1 MPRLPRDGTDR
12 HRVPTRNTAIF
23 ASSREARELPFGT
36 RTNPKP
42 WLTMR
47 TILLS
52 LSFALLAVGCGG
64 TVDASS
70 DQTPFSDGG
79 LTIPPDAAVSL
90 DSSDSAPT
98 ADATK
103 PEASGPPTVPPEGQ
117 KILFEM
123 SYVNY
128 AWDPTVSGFYV
139 TADGSV
145 FKYDFYG
152 SSPDAGEP
160 FVSLVP
166 GMTEEQVTGKHGPA
180 PTLVTK
186 IDTTTLLQRFAL
198 VGAARTGT
206 LLTQYLCADAGE
218 ARFVAYLF
226 DPASLTYTPV
236 MLGSSGDRATKNTA
250 PEGGELMK
258 WLSSLGGGGS
268 DFCEYRLMSCE
279 KELCDGTP
287 ACKTGEVPIGLPEE
301 ACFDDCASPPSCE
314 HVADCSVC
322 AAGGSDCVVDQLGL
336 AHCMYPVYGCDDH
349 LTCECAG
356 DQICAGGK
364 PFCQGDAESGLRCV
378 AP

>member
-1 MPRLPRDGTDR
+1 
-12 HRVPTRNTAIF
+12 
-23 ASSREARELPFGT
+23 
-36 RTNPKP
+36 
-42 WLTMR
+42 MR

-52 LSFALLAVGCGG
+52 LSFLSFGLVVAACGG

-70 DQTPFSDGG
+70 DLSPGSDAG
-79 LTIPPDAAVSL
+79 LTPDSSDAAVSI
-90 DSSDSAPT
+90 DSSST
-98 ADATK
+98 VDATVMH
-103 PEASGPPTVPPEGQ
+103 PDSSVPPAEGQ

-128 AWDPTVSGFYV
+128 AWAPMVTGFYV
-139 TADGSV
+139 TIDGSV

-152 SSPDAGEP
+152 SSPDAGDP
-160 FVSLVP
+160 FISLVP
-166 GMTEEQVTGKHGPA
+166 GMTEEQVTGKYGASPV
-180 PTLVTK
+180 LVTK
-186 IDTTTLLQRFAL
+186 IDTGVLLQRFAL

-206 LLTQYLCADAGE
+206 LLSQYLCADAGE

-226 DPASLTYTPV
+226 DPATSSYTPV
-236 MLGSSGDRATKNTA
+236 MLGSNGDHATKNTA
-250 PEGGELMK
+250 PEADELVK
-258 WLSSLGGGGS
+258 WLGTLGPVEGV
-268 DFCEYRLMSCE
+268 DFCEYRTLSCD

-287 ACKTGEVPIGLPEE
+287 ACTTGEQPIGQPEE

-314 HVADCSVC
+314 HVASCAIC

-336 AHCMYPVYGCDDH
+336 AHCMYKAYGCDDH

-364 PFCQGDAESGLRCV
+364 PFCQGDAVNGLRCV